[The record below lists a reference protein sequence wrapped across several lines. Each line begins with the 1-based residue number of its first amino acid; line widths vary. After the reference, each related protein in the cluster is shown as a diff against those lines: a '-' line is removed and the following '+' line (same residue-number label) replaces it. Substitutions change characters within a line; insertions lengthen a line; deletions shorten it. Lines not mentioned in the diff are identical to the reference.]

1 MSAAPLPPGLPV
13 LLRVSVAVVLGDWS
27 LLRELRLAAG
37 PGFPDV
43 TWREAVLQTHLF
55 AGFPR
60 LVEAFGVLDE
70 AGGLGTPGATE
81 LAPPRDE
88 AADIEAGYHFF
99 EQVYGHRAPRVRAM
113 LEGYH
118 PEWAGWVLGHAYGRV
133 LTRPGIPAAERELLA
148 VVCLAALGQDR
159 QLAGHARGA
168 VRCGAAPAALVAAL
182 DTVADLLS
190 PDSLARA
197 RRVLDTFGVVEE
209 PPA

>member
-1 MSAAPLPPGLPV
+1 MSPAHLPPGLPV
-13 LLRVSVAVVLGDWS
+13 LLRLSVAVVLGDWPH
-27 LLRELRLAAG
+27 LRELRLAAE
-37 PGFPDV
+37 PGLPDL

-70 AGGLGTPGATE
+70 AGGMGTPDPAE

-88 AADIEAGYHFF
+88 AADVEAGYHFF
-99 EQVYGHRAPRVRAM
+99 EQIYGHRAPRVRSM

-118 PEWAGWVLGHAYGRV
+118 PEWASWVLGHAYGRV

-168 VRCGAAPAALVAAL
+168 VRCGASPESLVAAL
-182 DTVADLLS
+182 DAVADLLS
-190 PDSLARA
+190 AASLRSARK
-197 RRVLDTFGVVEE
+197 VLATFGVAEE
-209 PPA
+209 PSA